1 MEDFDIVA
9 GIAILVGAVMFLIGV
24 SIAIPKK
31 LDNGCIV
38 YDSKV
43 YCEKESE

>member
-9 GIAILVGAVMFLIGV
+9 GIAILVGAIMFLIGIG
-24 SIAIPKK
+24 IAIPEE

-38 YDSKV
+38 YESKV